1 MIDLTSIAREAV
13 QSSGQLDSEVESA
26 LSGSTRL
33 SEAIDDALR
42 EHVTERIEEIVEE
55 HVTSMVEDRLNGLDL
70 DEFITEAIDS
80 LD

>member
-13 QSSGQLDSEVESA
+13 QSSGQLESEVESA
-26 LSGSTRL
+26 LPGSTRL

-42 EHVTERIEEIVEE
+42 EHIIERITEIAEE
-55 HVTSMVEDRLNGLDL
+55 HLTSMVEDRLNELDL
-70 DEFITEAIDS
+70 DEFIGEVIDS